1 MHHIYKPLFSID
13 PEVTFLNHGSFG
25 ACPKEVF
32 DSLIKFQKKTE
43 YEPVKHLAYDIYQ
56 YLKESRSALSEYVN
70 CHVDDIAYFPN
81 PSTALNTLIR
91 SLDLKEGDQI
101 LTTNHEYGALDR
113 TWRFISK
120 KRGCEYIKLE
130 VEIPFTDKTL
140 IIDSFRRSINKNT
153 KVIFLS
159 HITSATAL
167 ILPVKEI
174 IELAREHNIL
184 TIIDGAHVPAHIDLD
199 IKKLDPDFYC
209 GACHKWM
216 CSPKGVAFLYVK
228 REHQE
233 MMEPLVVS
241 WGYEAENP
249 SDSQFLDYMQWQGTN
264 DISAYLTIPDTIEF
278 LRKHN
283 WKEKAQH
290 CRALNLWAK
299 KEICN
304 ALDTYAT
311 GDDQFLGQMTTIAF
325 KLEDP
330 LQEQI
335 DFYTQY
341 KIQLPFIKW
350 NDKTFFRISL
360 QVYNSKEDIN
370 YLIKSLLQY
379 RASK

>member
-13 PEVTFLNHGSFG
+13 PEVTFLNHGAFG

-56 YLKESRSALSEYVN
+56 YLKESRSALSGYVN

-130 VEIPFTDKTL
+130 VEIPFTDKKL
-140 IIDSFRRSINKNT
+140 IVDSFRRSINKNT

-167 ILPVKEI
+167 IFPVKEI

-241 WGYEAENP
+241 WGYEADNP

-290 CRALNLWAK
+290 CRDLNLWAK

-335 DFYTQY
+335 DFYTKY

>member
-13 PEVTFLNHGSFG
+13 PEVTFLNHGAFG

-56 YLKESRSALSEYVN
+56 YLKESRSALSGYVN

-130 VEIPFTDKTL
+130 VEIPFTDKKL
-140 IIDSFRRSINKNT
+140 IVDSFRRSINKNT

-167 ILPVKEI
+167 IFPVKEI

-241 WGYEAENP
+241 WGYEADNP

-290 CRALNLWAK
+290 CRDLNLWAK

-325 KLEDP
+325 KLEDT

-335 DFYTQY
+335 DFYTKY

>member
-1 MHHIYKPLFSID
+1 M
-13 PEVTFLNHGSFG
+13 
-25 ACPKEVF
+25 
-32 DSLIKFQKKTE
+32 
-43 YEPVKHLAYDIYQ
+43 
-56 YLKESRSALSEYVN
+56 
-70 CHVDDIAYFPN
+70 
-81 PSTALNTLIR
+81 
-91 SLDLKEGDQI
+91 
-101 LTTNHEYGALDR
+101 
-113 TWRFISK
+113 
-120 KRGCEYIKLE
+120 
-130 VEIPFTDKTL
+130 EIPFTDKTL
-140 IIDSFRRSINKNT
+140 IVDSFRRSINKNT

-167 ILPVKEI
+167 IFPVKEI

-290 CRALNLWAK
+290 CRDLNLWAK

-325 KLEDP
+325 KLEDT

-335 DFYTQY
+335 DFYTKY

>member
-264 DISAYLTIPDTIEF
+264 DISAYLTIPDTIDF

>member
-56 YLKESRSALSEYVN
+56 YLKESRSALSGYVN

-130 VEIPFTDKTL
+130 VEIPFTDKKL
-140 IIDSFRRSINKNT
+140 IVDSFRRSINKNT

-167 ILPVKEI
+167 IFPVKEI

-299 KEICN
+299 KELCN

-335 DFYTQY
+335 DFYTKY